1 MKNRILITLM
11 LTGLLSLGSGCAL
24 LVVGAAAG
32 AGAAGYAYVNGELKS
47 TEPVSLNKLVKAS
60 LAGLKDLEFPLTS
73 QTKDALQAELIA
85 RNSSDKRIAIKLK
98 SVSENATEIRIRVG
112 TFGDETLSHAVY
124 DRIKN
129 RL

>member
-47 TEPVSLNKLVKAS
+47 TEPVPLNKLVKAS